1 MPTFPTLTN
10 GGVGD
15 ATVLETEDGIPVLR
29 PSGLDHLGSITPRQA
44 VLDPVAVEALKRVLD
59 HSDYKGKARKAA
71 AQIYREG
78 LSDEVQELTARLK
91 RTRLDEV
98 SQLLLAQ
105 DDVYGA
111 LILRAFAEE
120 RDHAPGDDDDDA
132 TTHPR
137 AARRGSGGRGGKGN
151 PGSRGRIRA
160 ENLTVTGLFDSIT
173 RDVADLPRALF
184 EGALVQLVF
193 ERNHVEIE
201 TGSDAPAADRDQYK
215 RVLERVRSEGVP
227 ISAGVAEDRILE
239 FHREVAR
246 DGQLPSL
253 VDAWANFR
261 VGSSPRIPRGRL
273 TPAVKAGM
281 VRHLSELGIHFD
293 RAAFQR
299 GAYNAHFAV
308 AFDAATRSSA
318 QVSDPIAL
326 TRPVGPVRT
335 WDFQVETFDSA
346 DLQGVVRENILAAGA
361 LDYVY
366 CLGELLGVYKLAD
379 ALVLRWAAG
388 LVDIEDSETSS
399 LLYRYWQLRD
409 DRLSP
414 EERGMLYKRVLN
426 KGDTE
431 VLSRMVVNEN
441 FPGLWHKLMGKAT
454 DFIEMSADASIDS
467 SVSRV
472 PVYRA
477 TQELQYNLTEH
488 ATGMAHMQVT
498 DMYMQL
504 RDAFDLL
511 GAPEIT
517 EQLSAGRRKGVW
529 ATIERLWREEFETV
543 PDIAGIRTLA
553 VEGNKVFQ
561 WVAAYD
567 GGTVPEA
574 DFQTFRDAAEA
585 WIIAAASGMEE
596 PVESEPEED
605 EWAEEPAEDDFEEVE
620 SAW

>member
-10 GGVGD
+10 GG
-15 ATVLETEDGIPVLR
+15 ASSTVLETEDGIPVLR
-29 PSGLDHLGSITPRQA
+29 PSGLDHLGSITPRQQ
-44 VLDPVAVEALKRVLD
+44 VLDEVAAEALKKVVE
-59 HSDYKGKARKAA
+59 HPDYRGKARQAA
-71 AQIYREG
+71 TTIYRRG
-78 LSDEVQELTARLK
+78 LSDEVQELTSRLK
-91 RTRLDEV
+91 RTRLDDI

-111 LILRAFAEE
+111 MILRAFADE
-120 RDHAPGDDDDDA
+120 RDQAPEGA
-132 TTHPR
+132 GMAAPR
-137 AARRGSGGRGGKGN
+137 GGSRRGGGNSN
-151 PGSRGRIRA
+151 PRVPIRSD
-160 ENLTVTGLFDSIT
+160 NLTVTGLFDSIT
-173 RDVADLPRALF
+173 RDVADMPRALF

-193 ERNHVEIE
+193 ARNHVEIDIGPE
-201 TGSDAPAADRDQYK
+201 ASPSDKDQYK
-215 RVLERVRSEGVP
+215 RILERVRAEGVP
-227 ISAGVAEDRILE
+227 IAAGVAEDRILE
-239 FHREVAR
+239 FHRDVAR
-246 DGQLPSL
+246 DGELPSL
-253 VDAWANFR
+253 VDQWARGR
-261 VGSSPRIPRGRL
+261 VGSAPRIPHGRL
-273 TPAVKAGM
+273 TPAIRAGM

-293 RAAFQR
+293 RSAFQR

-308 AFDAATRSSA
+308 AFDSASRTSA

-326 TRPVGPVRT
+326 TRPIGPVRT

-388 LVDIEDSETSS
+388 LIDIEDSETSS
-399 LLYRYWQLRD
+399 KLYRYWQLRD

-426 KGDTE
+426 KGETD

-441 FPGLWHKLMGKAT
+441 FPVLWHKLMGKAT
-454 DFIEMSADASIDS
+454 DFIEMAADSTVDS

-511 GAPEIT
+511 GSPEIT